1 MAPRIDFVQTLEG
14 VTVYRDETRYNVYY
28 LVPEQ
33 PRFRIDQTTRLPV
46 FKFIKYRF
54 PIDRPDG
61 RKGGGYCAFDIEF
74 AVADDKLARIKE
86 QLQGQLN
93 QYYAGWSNIPQV
105 EIGSLTYL
113 KGTARLVVAG
123 ANGAFVEKLYNPTGP
138 SLFGNNITT
147 YGVELTPEGATFFEQ
162 ALQGK
167 GSSTVGVEY
176 GLTFMSRLPPI
187 NATLSFRSEQ
197 FYSFFQQVDYD
208 WEMWASDTYR
218 ETIREQLIQ
227 SESIYENFD
236 WGGLTD
242 QNIKNQIRNSLLTS
256 FEDAIQKKIVEAIPP
271 FPADQRGVPEDIE
284 HVTRDISN
292 SRISSFTQNYH
303 ENMPYEQE
311 IRPQGQLPTIT
322 SLTGPDG
329 KPLNWADFGYE
340 ADLYDDF
347 FKTLDVSVRVNADF
361 NKLPID
367 SIEVKLQYQDEQP
380 SEYRFMKPDDIA
392 KFRSYTENDVWKYRY
407 SYQVNYKGEA
417 QIFQSEDK
425 ETDER
430 VLTVNVD
437 DLGVLSVDILPGDL
451 NFAQISQAQIT
462 MQYQNGGEP
471 IEQQYIMDQNHKEHL
486 FQQVLFEPVK
496 APYTYKVKYFMQD
509 GREFE
514 LAPREGR
521 SPQLYISDP
530 FSVTKTVSLRA
541 AGNLDTVIDNI
552 FVDLVYEDARNN
564 YRQTHTVAL
573 SKASPFFDWSFPV
586 IDEQGG
592 KVGYSGSIRFKDGT
606 IQEIGLTEAT
616 RPTILIGEIVAD
628 TLDVTIVPDLLDF
641 SKIKLVKTSLH
652 YQDAANS
659 IDERKDFILKQ
670 GSQMATWSVKLKDKT
685 KNSYTWQATYFMG
698 DGSKRDTPEA
708 STSDLTL
715 ILELPA

>member
-1 MAPRIDFVQTLEG
+1 MAPRIDFVQTIENT
-14 VTVYRDETRYNVYY
+14 TVYRDEIRDNVYY
-28 LVPEQ
+28 LLPEQ

-54 PIDRPDG
+54 PIDRADG

-74 AVADDKLARIKE
+74 TVPDDKVARIKE
-86 QLQGQLN
+86 QLQAQLN
-93 QYYAGWSNIPQV
+93 QRYAGWLNIPQV
-105 EIGSLTYL
+105 EIANMTYL

-123 ANGAFVEKLYNPTGP
+123 ANGTFVEKLYNPTGP

-147 YGVELTPEGATFFEQ
+147 YGLELTPEGATFFEE

-187 NATLSFRSEQ
+187 NATLSFQSSQ
-197 FYSFFQQVDYD
+197 FYSFFQQIDYD
-208 WEMWASDTYR
+208 WSMWGEDSYT
-218 ETIREQLIQ
+218 ETVREQLIQ
-227 SESIYENFD
+227 SESIHENFD

-242 QNIKNQIRNSLLTS
+242 QNIKSQIRNSLLSS

-284 HVTRDISN
+284 NVTRNISN
-292 SRISSFTQNYH
+292 SRVSSFTQTYR

-329 KPLNWADFGYE
+329 KLLNWSDFGIE
-340 ADLYDDF
+340 VDLDDEF

-367 SIEVKLQYQDEQP
+367 SIEVKLQYQDGQP
-380 SEYRFMKPDDIA
+380 SEFRFMKPDDIA
-392 KFRSYTENDVWKYRY
+392 KFRSYTENDVWKYKY
-407 SYQVNYKGEA
+407 SYQVNYKGESR
-417 QIFQSEDK
+417 IFQSEVK
-425 ETDER
+425 EVDER

-451 NFAQISQAQIT
+451 NFAQIAQAQIT
-462 MQYQNGGEP
+462 MQYQNGGAP
-471 IEQQYIMDQNHKEHL
+471 LEQQYIMDQNHKEHL

-496 APYTYKVKYFMQD
+496 TPYTYKVKYFMQD

-514 LAPREGR
+514 VAPREGR

-530 FSVTKTVSLRA
+530 FNVTKTVSLRA
-541 AGNLDTVIDNI
+541 AGNLDTVIDTI

-573 SKASPFFDWSFPV
+573 SKAVPFFDWSFPV
-586 IDEQGG
+586 IDEHAG
-592 KVGYSGSIRFKDGT
+592 KVSYSGSIRFKDGT
-606 IQEIGLTEAT
+606 IQQIDVTEAT
-616 RPTILIGEIVAD
+616 KPTILIGEIVAD

-652 YQDAANS
+652 YQDVVNS
-659 IDERKDFILKQ
+659 IDERKDFIMKQ
-670 GSQMATWSVKLKDKT
+670 GSQMTTWSVKLKDKA

-698 DGSKRDTPEA
+698 DGSKRNTAETP
-708 STSDLTL
+708 TSDLTL
-715 ILELPA
+715 ILELPV